1 MDKQHRIC
9 VFMFFG
15 IIAFAYGE
23 TVDSKWRAQI
33 EEKMDEMLQTIQ
45 NNKNLIENQ
54 SEVCE
59 KQTNAIQRQAVEV
72 ENLRQRVKALEG
84 QSDKFEQ
91 HNGRLSNVS
100 SENRTVLSSI
110 ERRQLYNKGSKNRFI
125 RRVLS
130 PRSNTPA
137 AFYAYIS
144 RNFGEVGAN
153 HIFLYDIVVTN
164 QGNAYN
170 KHTGAFTAPSNGL
183 YAFCYTAFA
192 AGEHIAGETGDYGEV
207 TVKLIHNGAY
217 KGSIHVDTEVN
228 WDDEM
233 STGFAILML
242 EAGDVVL
249 TKSKDRSQGSF
260 RSGDWGRW
268 SFSGFQIA

>member
-9 VFMFFG
+9 VFMLLAIF
-15 IIAFAYGE
+15 ALAYGE

-33 EEKMDEMLQTIQ
+33 EEKFEETLRTIQ
-45 NNKNLIENQ
+45 HNKNRIEKQ
-54 SEVCE
+54 SEVFN
-59 KQTNAIQRQAVEV
+59 KQTNDIQKQAVEI

-84 QSDKFEQ
+84 QSDNLEQ
-91 HNGRLSNVS
+91 QSGRLLNGS
-100 SENRTVLSSI
+100 SKNGTVLLSMK
-110 ERRQLYNKGSKNRFI
+110 RRQLYNKGFKNRFI
-125 RRVLS
+125 RQAVS
-130 PRSNTPA
+130 PRRNTPA

-144 RNFGEVGAN
+144 SDFGGVGVN
-153 HIFLYDIVVTN
+153 HVFRYDTVVTN
-164 QGNAYN
+164 QGNVYN

-192 AGEHIAGETGDYGEV
+192 SGVHAAGETGDYGEV
-207 TVKLIHNGAY
+207 TVKLIHNGDY
-217 KGSIHVDTEVN
+217 KGSIHVDTESE
-228 WDDEM
+228 WDDDM

-249 TKSKDRSQGSF
+249 TKSKDAGQGSF
-260 RSGDWGRW
+260 RSSDIGRW